1 MPGTRFLKPH
11 LIMMTLAVL
20 LLAVFMISLMT
31 GSISIFFQ
39 KIGSSLAK
47 VITHWRCE
55 DSTDRILWLTR
66 LPRIMLALLVGAT
79 MGMTGL
85 ASQTL
90 FRNPLASPYI
100 IGVSSGAAVGAVLGL
115 LASSFIPYAL
125 VPVLSVCSGLMV
137 SLFVFILAQ
146 RGGHF
151 GQSLLLA
158 GMAISAFCSS
168 LTAGALYV
176 AGERLQTL
184 VFWLMGG
191 LWQATWMDVLVML
204 PVCGICLIALNSL
217 APAMNVSLT
226 GDRTAC
232 DLGVNIVR
240 LQRQLLML
248 IAVATSVS
256 VSLTGV
262 IGFIGLVVPHLLRLA
277 MGADHRHLMPA
288 TALGGALLLL
298 GADTLARTM
307 VAPAEI
313 PVGIFTALI
322 GAPVFLWMLLRHGA
336 GRAGQ

>member
-1 MPGTRFLKPH
+1 MPGTPFLKPS
-11 LIMMTLAVL
+11 LVMMILAVL
-20 LLAVFMISLMT
+20 LLAVFMISLIT
-31 GSISIFFQ
+31 GSIAIPLQ
-39 KIGSSLAK
+39 EVGGRIVKG
-47 VITHWRCE
+47 VTHWQCD

-100 IGVSSGAAVGAVLGL
+100 IGVSNGAAVGAVVGL
-115 LASSFIPYAL
+115 LASSFIPYTL
-125 VPVLSVCSGLMV
+125 VPVLSVCSGLTV
-137 SLFVFILAQ
+137 SLLVFLLAQ

-158 GMAISAFCSS
+158 GMAIGAFCSS

-191 LWQATWMDVLVML
+191 VWQATWRDVLVML
-204 PVCGICLIALNSL
+204 PLCGICLISLSIL

-226 GDRTAC
+226 GDRTAR
-232 DLGVNIVR
+232 DLGVNVVR
-240 LQRQLLML
+240 LQRQLLVL

-288 TALGGALLLL
+288 TALGGAVLLL
-298 GADTLARTM
+298 GADTLARTL

-313 PVGIFTALI
+313 PVGILTALV
-322 GAPVFLWMLLRHGA
+322 GAPVFLWILLRHGA
-336 GRAGQ
+336 GRAGE

>member
-1 MPGTRFLKPH
+1 MHEPRFLRPS
-11 LIMMTLAVL
+11 LVMMILGTL
-20 LLAVFMISLMT
+20 LLAVFMISLRS
-31 GSISIFFQ
+31 GSIRIPLQ
-39 KIGSSLAK
+39 EIGARLAK
-47 VITHWRCE
+47 IVTHWRCD
-55 DSTDRILWLTR
+55 DSTEQILWMTR

-90 FRNPLASPYI
+90 FRNALASPYI
-100 IGVSSGAAVGAVLGL
+100 IGVSNGAAVGAVIGL
-115 LASSFIPYAL
+115 LASSFVPYTL
-125 VPVLSVCSGLMV
+125 VPVLSVCSGLTV
-137 SLFVFILAQ
+137 SLLVFLLAQ
-146 RGGHF
+146 RSGHF
-151 GQSLLLA
+151 GSALLLA

-191 LWQATWMDVLVML
+191 LWQATWRDVLVML
-204 PVCGICLIALNSL
+204 PLCGICLIFLSIL

-226 GDRTAC
+226 GDRTAR
-232 DLGVNIVR
+232 DLGVNVVR
-240 LQRQLLML
+240 LQRQLLVL
-248 IAVATSVS
+248 IALATSMT

-277 MGADHRHLMPA
+277 MGADHRHLIHA

-298 GADTLARTM
+298 GADTLARTL

-313 PVGIFTALI
+313 PVGILTALV

-336 GRAGQ
+336 GRAGE